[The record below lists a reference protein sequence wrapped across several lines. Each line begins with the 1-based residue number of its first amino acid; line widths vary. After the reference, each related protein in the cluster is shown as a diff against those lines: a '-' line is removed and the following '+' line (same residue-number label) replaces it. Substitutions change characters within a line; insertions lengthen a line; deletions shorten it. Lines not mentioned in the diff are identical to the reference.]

1 MISSTAN
8 PTIKRLAQLHERR
21 GRLHQGLYLMEGVR
35 LVEEAL
41 DGDVRP
47 ATVLVAP
54 DLLRATA
61 RGRALHERLRHEP
74 DARAVSGAVHDP
86 IEVSAAVLRHV
97 SGAETP
103 AGIVAA
109 LPRLP
114 LADLASL
121 PAAAGL
127 VLVLD
132 GIGDPGNAGT
142 ILRSAAAAGI
152 DGVAA
157 LSGCADLYAPKV
169 VRAAMGAH
177 LRVPL
182 AVDVT
187 LAQLESWLPARGQAI
202 LADVHAPASVYDHD
216 LRVPTVLI
224 VGGEAHGAR
233 QTGVLAGVQP
243 VSIPMPGAAES
254 LNAAVA
260 AAVILFEAVRQR
272 AGGQ

>member
-8 PTIKRLAQLHERR
+8 PTIKRLVQLHERR
-21 GRLHQGLYLMEGVR
+21 GRLQQGLYLMEGVR

-41 DGDVRP
+41 DSGVRLSM
-47 ATVLVAP
+47 VLVAP
-54 DLLRATA
+54 DLLHATA
-61 RGRALHERLRHEP
+61 RGRALYERLRHEP
-74 DARAVSGAVHDP
+74 AVPEP

-97 SGAETP
+97 SDTETP
-103 AGIVAA
+103 VGVVAA
-109 LPRLP
+109 LPRAP
-114 LADLASL
+114 LADLGAL

-142 ILRSAAAAGI
+142 ILRSAAAAGV
-152 DGVAA
+152 DGVVA

-169 VRAAMGAH
+169 ARAAMGAH

-187 LAQLESWLPARGQAI
+187 PVELEAWLPSRGQAI
-202 LADVHAPASVYDHD
+202 LADAHAPENVYDRD

-233 QTGVLAGVQP
+233 QAGLLTGVQP

-272 AGGQ
+272 RTV

>member
-8 PTIKRLAQLHERR
+8 PTIKRLVQLHERR
-21 GRLHQGLYLMEGVR
+21 GRLQQGLYLMEGVR
-35 LVEEAL
+35 LVEESL
-41 DGDVRP
+41 DGGVGP
-47 ATVLVAP
+47 AIVLVAP
-54 DLLRATA
+54 DLLHATA
-61 RGRALHERLRHEP
+61 RGRALYERLRHEP
-74 DARAVSGAVHDP
+74 DARAAADL

-97 SGAETP
+97 SDTETP
-103 AGIVAA
+103 AGVVAA
-109 LPRLP
+109 LPRAP
-114 LADLASL
+114 LADLGAL

-142 ILRSAAAAGI
+142 ILRSGAAAGV
-152 DGVAA
+152 DGVVA

-169 VRAAMGAH
+169 VRAAMSAH

-187 LAQLESWLPARGQAI
+187 LAELEAWLPARGQAI
-202 LADVHAPASVYDHD
+202 LADAHAPESVYDRD

-233 QTGVLAGVQP
+233 QTGVLTGVQP

-272 AGGQ
+272 RPA

>member
-8 PTIKRLAQLHERR
+8 PTIKRLVQLHERR

-35 LVEEAL
+35 LVEEAI
-41 DGDVRP
+41 DGGVRP
-47 ATVLVAP
+47 AMVLVAP

-61 RGRALHERLRHEP
+61 RGRALYERLRHEP
-74 DARAVSGAVHDP
+74 NARAVPEP
-86 IEVSAAVLRHV
+86 IQVSAAVLRHV
-97 SGAETP
+97 ADTETP
-103 AGIVAA
+103 VGVVAV
-109 LPRLP
+109 LPRAP
-114 LADLASL
+114 LTGLDAL

-127 VLVLD
+127 SLVLD

-142 ILRSAAAAGI
+142 ILRSAAAAGV
-152 DGVAA
+152 DGVVA

-187 LAQLESWLPARGQAI
+187 LAELEVWLLVRGQTI
-202 LADVHAPASVYDHD
+202 LADAHAPESIYDRD

-224 VGGEAHGAR
+224 VGGEAHGAT
-233 QTGVLAGVQP
+233 QTGALAGGHP

-272 AGGQ
+272 RPV